1 MSYEGECDWFLDVE
15 SVPADAKTPMID
27 VDKPVF
33 DNPLPLASISTGLSE
48 DDEIPVENVAPLDG
62 KIRMQMYLDEITKL
76 NTAIDEFSKIIQTLA
91 LFKYYIRNRK
101 GNTNV
106 EELHKRFNSF
116 SVKCANKIRS
126 IQQHVLA
133 VNKDNHFAMAHREK
147 LNFSYS
153 DLRARFNMQDASVNR
168 LKTLMETYQS
178 VIKEYTVAAKNIE
191 VNSQPGTVAQP
202 AAKLGTTAVAT
213 EAAPATPE
221 DVLMDELKS
230 KSKDILTL
238 EKNAKDLNQLFA
250 ELNMTIKKRGEN
262 IYKLEQQIL
271 LSSEQI
277 DKGKE
282 DMAYALKAR
291 GGQGVYWMCIL
302 IALGTCALV
311 LPSPIRSAVFRTQ

>member
-1 MSYEGECDWFLDVE
+1 
-15 SVPADAKTPMID
+15 
-27 VDKPVF
+27 
-33 DNPLPLASISTGLSE
+33 
-48 DDEIPVENVAPLDG
+48 
-62 KIRMQMYLDEITKL
+62 
-76 NTAIDEFSKIIQTLA
+76 
-91 LFKYYIRNRK
+91 
-101 GNTNV
+101 
-106 EELHKRFNSF
+106 
-116 SVKCANKIRS
+116 
-126 IQQHVLA
+126 
-133 VNKDNHFAMAHREK
+133 
-147 LNFSYS
+147 
-153 DLRARFNMQDASVNR
+153 MQDASVNR

-191 VNSQPGTVAQP
+191 VNSQPAAVAQP

-213 EAAPATPE
+213 EAAPVTPD

-291 GGQGVYWMCIL
+291 GGQVRDKVIQVITHYAGCIL
-302 IALGTCALV
+302 DVHSHCPWNLCSSTTITY
-311 LPSPIRSAVFRTQ
+311 PISSF